1 MGGILLCSC
10 PVLNR
15 MLLKRGTRGGERG
28 AGKGEREA
36 ETGRGEQE
44 TGNATGNGEQ
54 GTRNGERGTASGGQ
68 GAGNDHTQTLRFAF
82 VKKLMPQKIPRSV
95 NNSTMEVCTSSITKQ

>member
-10 PVLNR
+10 PVLNW

-44 TGNATGNGEQ
+44 TGNATGNGE
-54 GTRNGERGTASGGQ
+54 RGTASGGQ

-82 VKKLMPQKIPRSV
+82 VKKLMPQ
-95 NNSTMEVCTSSITKQ
+95 

>member
-10 PVLNR
+10 PVLNW

-36 ETGRGEQE
+36 E

-82 VKKLMPQKIPRSV
+82 VKKLMPQ
-95 NNSTMEVCTSSITKQ
+95 

>member
-10 PVLNR
+10 PVLNW

-44 TGNATGNGEQ
+44 TGNATGNG
-54 GTRNGERGTASGGQ
+54 GRRAGGRERGT
-68 GAGNDHTQTLRFAF
+68 TTP
-82 VKKLMPQKIPRSV
+82 KL
-95 NNSTMEVCTSSITKQ
+95 CALLL